1 MVSVQSTI
9 SCSSTGTMNAS
20 KLEALVAGGRS
31 SGAKVGPDT
40 WFEAG
45 PDMWFELTDSGLFL
59 CCFCAWERCFDEPTG
74 FSKKSVTFDGPTFF
88 CTAQRKPT
96 TDLTDLNT
104 VLHLPT
110 LTKGKKNEH

>member
-74 FSKKSVTFDGPTFF
+74 FSKNPYV
-88 CTAQRKPT
+88 
-96 TDLTDLNT
+96 
-104 VLHLPT
+104 
-110 LTKGKKNEH
+110 